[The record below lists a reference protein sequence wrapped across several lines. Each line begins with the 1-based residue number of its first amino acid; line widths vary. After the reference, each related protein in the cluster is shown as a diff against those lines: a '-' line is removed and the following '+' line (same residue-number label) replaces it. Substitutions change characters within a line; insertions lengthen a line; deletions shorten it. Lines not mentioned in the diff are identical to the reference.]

1 MANKKSE
8 YYISI
13 NAQQAIT
20 TTKALEEKLK
30 ALRAA
35 YGQLVAAHKE
45 GSDKAK
51 QMARDM
57 RDLEAVIKQNKV
69 EYELISKVMENLSGS
84 TLGQLQRALRNV
96 KKEMSHVSEDS
107 GAEILRQKYDAI
119 SRQIKVMQGEYVNM
133 KKVLKDL
140 SSTTDATL
148 QKAIEQQKA
157 VLSGI
162 SKENSAYESQRAILT
177 ALATE
182 QASRN
187 RATISSG
194 TASADSLRTAR
205 KGLVQYRDMLG
216 DGGIIPT
223 SGTTEENITRIN
235 QLLSV
240 ADERLN
246 AISTKG
252 KEVELTTEQLAQDAQ
267 LMAIDPK
274 KFTPEE
280 IQNKLKAIDERLKTI
295 KGNDPF
301 RAQLNKS
308 AQQLKAA
315 LAGLEHEAVDV
326 DDVLKRMKT
335 GKVSFDELDRAA
347 KKLESELRLINQN
360 ETEYITKS
368 KQLQQVR
375 SQIEKNTLSV
385 KQHSSA
391 WQTTLRNMSAYFG
404 SFQLF
409 SMAIQK
415 VQAFFRLNLKFSD
428 QLADIRKVSG
438 LAMSEINDLANSL
451 AKLDTRTTIQELNEI
466 AYAGAKLGMGKYGT
480 AGLEQFVR
488 AANQVN
494 VALKEDLGADALTA
508 LSKITEVMG
517 LIPKMGVEK
526 SMLAVGS
533 AMFQLSATST
543 ATSGNIVEFSKRLT
557 GMARTA
563 GITTDQLLALGSAA
577 DAMYLMPEVASTA
590 FNKLITSLQT
600 KHNLIEKELQIEPGT
615 INNLYSAGKTMD
627 AIVLILEKMKEK
639 GNMNALQGVFKD
651 LGSEGARLVNVMVT
665 MSKNVD
671 MLKDHLYTSKEAFEE
686 ATAVSNEYAI
696 QQQTANALME
706 RASNIWEKAFIN
718 PEGVDTVKE
727 LAKAWYDLSK
737 SMTSNQVSM
746 TLLKGTFAILVESMR
761 GLLYFLPAI
770 LTGLMFKGVA
780 AAVTGVATSIGLMG
794 KASVL
799 ATLQTNGLVAAW
811 KALNVAQKANVIGLA
826 ITLLMG
832 LATVIADVVKKGKD
846 MDEWMKGFNTSLSDF
861 NREYAIAE
869 DRLKRYRKAIDSAK
883 QGSKEHEA
891 AIKNFNREFRP
902 YLKNLLDEKSTA
914 EDVAKAYE
922 EVVKQLKNKIA
933 LQLKEKDIEKQV
945 DPRIGWAADRLSE
958 FDALNGGEYNGTWL
972 KGFVEDAQAA
982 GKTVEQ
988 INNELASKF
997 GVGSEIA
1004 ADAYKM
1010 RSKTSPTEWF
1020 DVEGYTRDLRLSNA
1034 TDAAS
1039 AAGAAQGARRNNTR
1053 ALTQGERMLYAATR
1067 YASQQYS
1074 ATNAMNQVNRKWKPF
1089 EDNLNT
1095 FVPDEDNG
1103 TLDQDARD
1111 KAEEAR
1117 RKAEEAAR
1125 RKALRAEMRDEQQ
1138 KAKAIIDNVKNYYE
1152 RQIAAITEMAT
1163 NTGMSEEW
1171 QTKMVDGMTN
1181 RMNQALAEVRKAI
1194 SGTENDWATFRKSMI
1209 ADLYEPLGDDG
1220 TNEST
1225 QLLDNIV
1232 HNDINQLKAMIVTL
1246 SKELGQN
1253 GSVLLDQIWR
1263 KATENQLANIK
1274 AQNKQFQARQKVLLE
1289 KDYTGKVN
1297 RDYENQMEQLGI
1309 AELTS
1314 QQSKDL
1320 MLWSQQNDQDKIRE
1334 FVTQRSNMW
1343 QEAFLQAREH
1353 MVEIF
1358 AADVST
1364 EDGQK
1369 AMLTLLFGEN
1379 YEEVL
1384 SGSALESMLNMNL
1397 DQWQVFYHKLM
1408 DMSDAYADAQKKAY
1422 DEAKRR
1428 ADFLFELRPDIQ
1440 GIDNT
1445 EMGLSVGQRAQNRVG
1460 DNLSVGQ
1467 QMGLKSNFGPD
1478 ANGVE
1483 QDPELMLLRLK
1494 ATRAALYYEEMA
1506 RLREKDKISEEQLTE
1521 AKRQMMEAQMNM
1533 QDKLADKIKERA
1545 QLLQSFTE
1553 PIATFAEGVGEYLGN
1568 MLSETEDTNVK
1579 MKDLAKD
1586 MLKSMVKMTIKLM
1599 AEELTRMVTKEIYR
1613 KEDEANE
1620 LMHQQMLL
1628 NTIITFGTLM
1638 NTAQATIDTTRLT
1651 EKSAADT
1658 AELTTEVSKTSA
1670 EVPLGI
1676 AQGAAKT
1683 IGSLGWWGIPLI
1695 AVISA
1700 LLMGLLSWAIS
1711 AAFGSSDSKSDSG
1724 PNVKLASG
1732 MLTYDSGNVQAFRG
1746 VEDGKTYPVVGND
1759 GKVYAAKDGGKLE
1772 TGLVKDPITT
1782 LVNGQPALVAEKGPE
1797 MVIGRETTAAMMMA
1811 RPDLLAEIVKFDK
1824 NRSGQT
1830 YRAYDSGNVQEIA
1843 TASIGSADGNALSS
1857 ADIAALR
1864 SSLDGFAA
1872 VMTLIQK
1879 NGLHVNKYGR
1889 GGVVDSAASGAAFMR
1904 KNSGDRLWK
1913 G

>member
-162 SKENSAYESQRAILT
+162 SRENSAYESQRAILT

-187 RATISSG
+187 RATINSG

-347 KKLESELRLINQN
+347 KKLEGELRLINQN
-360 ETEYITKS
+360 ETEYIAKS

-404 SFQLF
+404 AFQLF

-671 MLKDHLYTSKEAFEE
+671 MLKDHLKTSEEAFTS
-686 ATAVSNEYAI
+686 ATAVTNEYNI
-696 QQQTANALME
+696 QQETANAYME

-718 PEGVDTVKE
+718 PEGVDNVKE
-727 LAKAWYDLSK
+727 LAKAWYDTAV
-737 SMTSNQVSM
+737 SMTSNATTMQSM
-746 TLLKGTFAILVESMR
+746 KTTMYMIAGAAKILIQMLPLLLRLLMFYGIAAAIQKVYLGFIAFRTALQGATTAQMALNAAMKANVFAIVISLVATLVSYLFDMAIAAHKAANAIDDIKDAEEEAMESSKKERAELKRLYDATQDVTRSENERLKAVKKMR
-761 GLLYFLPAI
+761 ELYPDYFKDLSDEEI
-770 LTGLMFKGVA
+770 LTGK
-780 AAVTGVATSIGLMG
+780 
-794 KASVL
+794 
-799 ATLQTNGLVAAW
+799 
-811 KALNVAQKANVIGLA
+811 
-826 ITLLMG
+826 
-832 LATVIADVVKKGKD
+832 
-846 MDEWMKGFNTSLSDF
+846 
-861 NREYAIAE
+861 
-869 DRLKRYRKAIDSAK
+869 
-883 QGSKEHEA
+883 
-891 AIKNFNREFRP
+891 
-902 YLKNLLDEKSTA
+902 
-914 EDVAKAYE
+914 
-922 EVVKQLKNKIA
+922 
-933 LQLKEKDIEKQV
+933 
-945 DPRIGWAADRLSE
+945 
-958 FDALNGGEYNGTWL
+958 
-972 KGFVEDAQAA
+972 
-982 GKTVEQ
+982 
-988 INNELASKF
+988 
-997 GVGSEIA
+997 A
-1004 ADAYKM
+1004 ADAYA
-1010 RSKTSPTEWF
+1010 RLTEEIINAAKARAYEKKIDELTQENVRLEDQQEEDRAWL
-1020 DVEGYTRDLRLSNA
+1020 DDERNKARKEANKAARDYV
-1034 TDAAS
+1034 DAATGGWTSGFQETAVARS
-1039 AAGAAQGARRNNTR
+1039 AAGQMDRDFEN
-1053 ALTQGERMLYAATR
+1053 EWATR
-1067 YASQQYS
+1067 ESRISRNQ
-1074 ATNAMNQVNRKWKPF
+1074 ATIDANNKRIQRLAEHQRSTQVS
-1089 EDNLNT
+1089 LV
-1095 FVPDEDNG
+1095 VPDEDNG

-1194 SGTENDWATFRKSMI
+1194 SGTENDWATFRESMI

-1289 KDYTGKVN
+1289 KNYTGKVN

-1314 QQSKDL
+1314 KQSQDL
-1320 MLWSQQNDQDKIRE
+1320 MLWSQSDDQDKIQE
-1334 FVTQRSNMW
+1334 FVKQRSDMW
-1343 QEAFLQAREH
+1343 QEAFLKAREH
-1353 MVEIF
+1353 MVEVF

-1384 SGSALESMLNMNL
+1384 TGSALESMLNMNL
-1397 DQWQVFYHKLM
+1397 DQWKVFHTKLLE
-1408 DMSDAYADAQKKAY
+1408 MSDAYVDAQRKAY

-1428 ADFLFELRPDIQ
+1428 ADYLFEQRPDIQ
-1440 GIDNT
+1440 NIDNL
-1445 EMGLSVGQRAQNRVG
+1445 EMGLSAAQRTQDRFG
-1460 DNLSVGQ
+1460 DNLSLGQ

-1483 QDPELMLLRLK
+1483 RDPELMLLKLK
-1494 ATRAALYYEEMA
+1494 AERARLYFEEMQ
-1506 RLREKDKISEEQLTE
+1506 RLRDQDKISEEQLTE
-1521 AKRQMMEAQMNM
+1521 AKSKMMEAQMNM
-1533 QDKLADKIKERA
+1533 SDKMADKIKERA

-1628 NTIITFGTLM
+1628 DTIITFGTLM

-1651 EKSAADT
+1651 EKGAADT

-1811 RPDLLAEIVKFDK
+1811 RPDLLTEIVKFDK

-1843 TASIGSADGNALSS
+1843 TASIGSADGNALSP

-1889 GGVVDSAASGAAFMR
+1889 GSVTQESADGAAFMR
-1904 KNSGDRLWK
+1904 RNSGDRLWRK

>member
-20 TTKALEEKLK
+20 TTKALEDKLK

-133 KKVLKDL
+133 RKVLKDL

-162 SKENSAYESQRAILT
+162 SKENSAYERQRAILT
-177 ALATE
+177 SLATE
-182 QASRN
+182 QANRN
-187 RATISSG
+187 IATINSG

-280 IQNKLKAIDERLKTI
+280 IQNKLKAIDARLKTI

-301 RAQLNKS
+301 RDQLNKS

-360 ETEYITKS
+360 EKEYITKS

-375 SQIEKNTLSV
+375 SQIEQNTLSV
-385 KQHSSA
+385 HKHSSA

-404 SFQLF
+404 AFQLF

-438 LAMSEINDLANSL
+438 LAMSEINDMANSL

-543 ATSGNIVEFSKRLT
+543 ATSNNIVEFSKRLT

-563 GITTDQLLALGSAA
+563 GITTDQLLALGSAS

-600 KHNLIEKELQIEPGT
+600 KHNLIEQELQIEPGT

-671 MLKDHLYTSKEAFEE
+671 MLKDHLKTSEEAFTS
-686 ATAVSNEYAI
+686 ATAVTNEYNI
-696 QQQTANALME
+696 QQETANAYME

-718 PEGVDTVKE
+718 PEGVDNVKE
-727 LAKAWYDLSK
+727 LAKAWYDTAV
-737 SMTSNQVSM
+737 SMTSNATTMQSM
-746 TLLKGTFAILVESMR
+746 KTTMYMIAGAAKILIQMLPLLLRLLMFYGIAAAIQKVYLGFIAFRTALQGATTAQMALNAAMKANVFAIVISLVATLVSYLFDMAIAAHKAANAIDDIKDAEEEAMESSKKERAELKRLYDATQDVTRSENERLKAVKKMR
-761 GLLYFLPAI
+761 ELYPDYFKDLSDEEI
-770 LTGLMFKGVA
+770 LTGK
-780 AAVTGVATSIGLMG
+780 
-794 KASVL
+794 
-799 ATLQTNGLVAAW
+799 
-811 KALNVAQKANVIGLA
+811 
-826 ITLLMG
+826 
-832 LATVIADVVKKGKD
+832 
-846 MDEWMKGFNTSLSDF
+846 
-861 NREYAIAE
+861 
-869 DRLKRYRKAIDSAK
+869 
-883 QGSKEHEA
+883 
-891 AIKNFNREFRP
+891 
-902 YLKNLLDEKSTA
+902 
-914 EDVAKAYE
+914 
-922 EVVKQLKNKIA
+922 
-933 LQLKEKDIEKQV
+933 
-945 DPRIGWAADRLSE
+945 
-958 FDALNGGEYNGTWL
+958 
-972 KGFVEDAQAA
+972 
-982 GKTVEQ
+982 
-988 INNELASKF
+988 
-997 GVGSEIA
+997 A
-1004 ADAYKM
+1004 ADAYA
-1010 RSKTSPTEWF
+1010 RLTEEIINAAKARAYEKKIDELTQENVRLEDQQEEDRAWL
-1020 DVEGYTRDLRLSNA
+1020 DDERNKARKEANKAARDYV
-1034 TDAAS
+1034 DAATGGWTSGFQETAVARS
-1039 AAGAAQGARRNNTR
+1039 AAGQMDRDFEN
-1053 ALTQGERMLYAATR
+1053 EWATR
-1067 YASQQYS
+1067 ESRISRNQ
-1074 ATNAMNQVNRKWKPF
+1074 ATIDANNKRIQRLAEHQRSTQVS
-1089 EDNLNT
+1089 LV
-1095 FVPDEDNG
+1095 VPDEDNG

-1181 RMNQALAEVRKAI
+1181 RMNNALAEVRKAI

-1209 ADLYEPLGDDG
+1209 ADLYEPLGEDG

-1232 HNDINQLKAMIVTL
+1232 HNDIEKLKEMIATL

-1263 KATENQLANIK
+1263 KATENELANIK

-1289 KDYTGKVN
+1289 KNYTGKVN
-1297 RDYENQMEQLGI
+1297 HDYENQMEQLGI

-1358 AADVST
+1358 ATDVST

-1568 MLSETEDTNVK
+1568 MLAETEDTNVK

-1651 EKSAADT
+1651 QKTVNDNT
-1658 AELTTEVSKTSA
+1658 ELTEEASMTTAKVS
-1670 EVPLGI
+1670 LGI
-1676 AQGAAKT
+1676 ASGAAKT

-1843 TASIGSADGNALSS
+1843 TASIGSADGNALSP

>member
-1 MANKKSE
+1 MDKKTE
-8 YYISI
+8 VV
-13 NAQQAIT
+13 IT
-20 TTKALEEKLK
+20 VNSKQPVAAVRAMETELKKLQNT
-30 ALRAA
+30 
-35 YGQLVAAHKE
+35 YQQLVQAGKAGTERAKTMAHEIKELSIAIKE
-45 GSDKAK
+45 GKA
-51 QMARDM
+51 
-57 RDLEAVIKQNKV
+57 N
-69 EYELISKVMENLSGS
+69 MEQIVSVTNNLSQS
-84 TLGQLQRALRNV
+84 SLSQLQRALRQV
-96 KKEMSHVSEDS
+96 KKEMSRVSTDS
-107 GAEILRQKYDAI
+107 TKLDDLRTKYKAI
-119 SRQIKVMQGEYVNM
+119 SDQIKILTGEMLNIP
-133 KKVLKDL
+133 KHISNL
-140 SSTTDATL
+140 SGVTDSWL
-148 QKAIEQQKA
+148 QKAIQQQKNLVQQTRQGTSEYNKQMA
-157 VLSGI
+157 VLSQL
-162 SKENSAYESQRAILT
+162 S
-177 ALATE
+177 TE
-182 QASRN
+182 QAK
-187 RATISSG
+187 RAVSTISSG
-194 TASADSLRTAR
+194 TASAEQLRSAR
-205 KGLVQYRDMLG
+205 ANLISHRDMIG
-216 DGGIIPT
+216 SGGIQVQGGNAAEIAKIN
-223 SGTTEENITRIN
+223 EE
-235 QLLSV
+235 LKK
-240 ADERLN
+240 A
-246 AISTKG
+246 
-252 KEVELTTEQLAQDAQ
+252 DAQ
-267 LMAIDPK
+267 LDTISGKEQKIELSTQEIATKANQIALDPA
-274 KFTPEE
+274 KFTPKE
-280 IQNKLKAIDERLKTI
+280 IETALATVNEQLKKIPL
-295 KGNDPF
+295 NDPF
-301 RAQLNKS
+301 RKQLKQS
-308 AQQLKAA
+308 ATQLKAILDGVDKELIDIKNILQPQNLKKA
-315 LAGLEHEAVDV
+315 SLDQLKQAAAQLEKE
-326 DDVLKRMKT
+326 M
-335 GKVSFDELDRAA
+335 A
-347 KKLESELRLINQN
+347 KLNRDTQ
-360 ETEYITKS
+360 EYINK
-368 KQLQQVR
+368 KGQLAAVKGE
-375 SQIEKNTLSV
+375 IESATGAVHK
-385 KQHSSA
+385 HSSA

-404 SFQLF
+404 AFQLF

-671 MLKDHLYTSKEAFEE
+671 MLKDHLKTSEE
-686 ATAVSNEYAI
+686 TFTSATAVTNEYNI
-696 QQQTANALME
+696 QQETANAYME

-718 PEGVDTVKE
+718 PEGVDNVKE
-727 LAKAWYDLSK
+727 LAKAWYDTAV
-737 SMTSNQVSM
+737 SMTSNATTMQSM
-746 TLLKGTFAILVESMR
+746 KTTMYMIAGAAKILIQMLPLLLRLLMFYGIAAAIQKVYLGFIAFRTALQGATTAQMALNAAMKANVFAIVISLVGTLVSYLFDMAIAAHKAANAIDDIKDAEEEAMESSKKERAELKRLYDATQDVTRSENERLKAVKKMR
-761 GLLYFLPAI
+761 ELYPDYFKDLSDEEI
-770 LTGLMFKGVA
+770 LTGK
-780 AAVTGVATSIGLMG
+780 
-794 KASVL
+794 
-799 ATLQTNGLVAAW
+799 
-811 KALNVAQKANVIGLA
+811 
-826 ITLLMG
+826 
-832 LATVIADVVKKGKD
+832 
-846 MDEWMKGFNTSLSDF
+846 
-861 NREYAIAE
+861 
-869 DRLKRYRKAIDSAK
+869 
-883 QGSKEHEA
+883 
-891 AIKNFNREFRP
+891 
-902 YLKNLLDEKSTA
+902 
-914 EDVAKAYE
+914 
-922 EVVKQLKNKIA
+922 
-933 LQLKEKDIEKQV
+933 
-945 DPRIGWAADRLSE
+945 
-958 FDALNGGEYNGTWL
+958 
-972 KGFVEDAQAA
+972 
-982 GKTVEQ
+982 
-988 INNELASKF
+988 
-997 GVGSEIA
+997 A
-1004 ADAYKM
+1004 ADAYA
-1010 RSKTSPTEWF
+1010 RLTEEIINAAKARAYEKKIDELTQENVRLEDQQEEDRAWL
-1020 DVEGYTRDLRLSNA
+1020 DDERNKARKEANKATRDYV
-1034 TDAAS
+1034 DAATGGWTSGFQETAVARS
-1039 AAGAAQGARRNNTR
+1039 AAGQMDRDFENEWSTRESRISRNQAIIDANNKR
-1053 ALTQGERMLYAATR
+1053 IQRLAEHQRSTQVSLVE
-1067 YASQQYS
+1067 
-1074 ATNAMNQVNRKWKPF
+1074 
-1089 EDNLNT
+1089 
-1095 FVPDEDNG
+1095 PDEDNG

-1194 SGTENDWATFRKSMI
+1194 SGTENDWATFRESMI

-1289 KDYTGKVN
+1289 KNYTGKVN

-1314 QQSKDL
+1314 KQSQDL
-1320 MLWSQQNDQDKIRE
+1320 MLWSQSDDQDKIQE
-1334 FVTQRSNMW
+1334 FVKQRSDMW
-1343 QEAFLQAREH
+1343 QEAFLKAREH
-1353 MVEIF
+1353 MVEVF

-1384 SGSALESMLNMNL
+1384 TGSALESMLNMNL
-1397 DQWQVFYHKLM
+1397 DQWKVFHTKLLE
-1408 DMSDAYADAQKKAY
+1408 MSDAYVDAQRKAY
-1422 DEAKRR
+1422 DEVKRR
-1428 ADFLFELRPDIQ
+1428 ADYLFEQRPDIQ
-1440 GIDNT
+1440 NIDNL
-1445 EMGLSVGQRAQNRVG
+1445 EMGLSAAQRTQDRFG
-1460 DNLSVGQ
+1460 DNLSLGQ

-1483 QDPELMLLRLK
+1483 RDPELMLLKLK
-1494 ATRAALYYEEMA
+1494 AERARLYFEEMQ
-1506 RLREKDKISEEQLTE
+1506 RLRDQDKISEEQLTE
-1521 AKRQMMEAQMNM
+1521 AKSKMMEAQMNM
-1533 QDKLADKIKERA
+1533 SDKMADKIKERA

-1651 EKSAADT
+1651 EKSTADT

-1843 TASIGSADGNALSS
+1843 TASIGSADGNALSP

>member
-1 MANKKSE
+1 MDKKTE
-8 YYISI
+8 VV
-13 NAQQAIT
+13 IT
-20 TTKALEEKLK
+20 VNSKQPVAAVRAMETELKKLQNT
-30 ALRAA
+30 
-35 YGQLVAAHKE
+35 YQQLVQAGKAGTERAKTMAHEIKELSIAIKE
-45 GSDKAK
+45 GKA
-51 QMARDM
+51 
-57 RDLEAVIKQNKV
+57 N
-69 EYELISKVMENLSGS
+69 MEQIVSVTNNLSQS
-84 TLGQLQRALRNV
+84 SLSQLQRALRQV
-96 KKEMSHVSEDS
+96 KKEMSRVSTDS
-107 GAEILRQKYDAI
+107 TKLDDLRTKYKAI
-119 SRQIKVMQGEYVNM
+119 SDQIKILTGEMLNIQ
-133 KKVLKDL
+133 KHISNL
-140 SSTTDATL
+140 SGVTDSWL
-148 QKAIEQQKA
+148 QKAIQQQKNLVQQTRQGTSEYNKQMA
-157 VLSGI
+157 VLSQL
-162 SKENSAYESQRAILT
+162 S
-177 ALATE
+177 TE
-182 QASRN
+182 QAK
-187 RATISSG
+187 RAVSTISSG
-194 TASADSLRTAR
+194 TASAEQLRSAR
-205 KGLVQYRDMLG
+205 ANLISHRDMIG
-216 DGGIIPT
+216 SGGIQVQGGNAAEIAKIN
-223 SGTTEENITRIN
+223 EE
-235 QLLSV
+235 LKK
-240 ADERLN
+240 A
-246 AISTKG
+246 
-252 KEVELTTEQLAQDAQ
+252 DAQ
-267 LMAIDPK
+267 LDTISGKEQKIELSTQEIATKANQIALDPA
-274 KFTPEE
+274 KFTPKE
-280 IQNKLKAIDERLKTI
+280 IETALATVNEQLKKIPL
-295 KGNDPF
+295 NDPF
-301 RAQLNKS
+301 RKQLKQS
-308 AQQLKAA
+308 AIQLKAILDGVDKELIDIKNLLQPQNLKKA
-315 LAGLEHEAVDV
+315 SLDQLKQAAAQLEKE
-326 DDVLKRMKT
+326 M
-335 GKVSFDELDRAA
+335 A
-347 KKLESELRLINQN
+347 KLNRDTQ
-360 ETEYITKS
+360 EYINK
-368 KQLQQVR
+368 KGQLAAVKGE
-375 SQIEKNTLSV
+375 IERATGAVHK
-385 KQHSSA
+385 HSSA

-404 SFQLF
+404 AFQLF

-438 LAMSEINDLANSL
+438 LAMSEINDMANSL

-543 ATSGNIVEFSKRLT
+543 ATSNNIVEFSKRLT

-563 GITTDQLLALGSAA
+563 GITTDQLLALGSAS

-600 KHNLIEKELQIEPGT
+600 KHNLIEQELQIEPGT

-671 MLKDHLYTSKEAFEE
+671 MLKDHLKTSEEAFTS
-686 ATAVSNEYAI
+686 ATAVTNEYNI
-696 QQQTANALME
+696 QQETANAYME

-718 PEGVDTVKE
+718 PEGVDNVKE
-727 LAKAWYDLSK
+727 LAKAWYDTAV
-737 SMTSNQVSM
+737 SMTSNATTMQSM
-746 TLLKGTFAILVESMR
+746 KTTMYMIAGAAKILIQMLPLLLRLLMFYGIAAAIQKVYLGFIAFRTALQGATTAQMALNAAMKANVFAIVISLVATLVSYLFDMAIAAHKAANAIDDIKDAEEEAMESSKKERAELKRLYDATQDVTRSENERLKAVKKMR
-761 GLLYFLPAI
+761 ELYPDYFKDLSDEEI
-770 LTGLMFKGVA
+770 LTGK
-780 AAVTGVATSIGLMG
+780 
-794 KASVL
+794 
-799 ATLQTNGLVAAW
+799 
-811 KALNVAQKANVIGLA
+811 
-826 ITLLMG
+826 
-832 LATVIADVVKKGKD
+832 
-846 MDEWMKGFNTSLSDF
+846 
-861 NREYAIAE
+861 
-869 DRLKRYRKAIDSAK
+869 
-883 QGSKEHEA
+883 
-891 AIKNFNREFRP
+891 
-902 YLKNLLDEKSTA
+902 
-914 EDVAKAYE
+914 
-922 EVVKQLKNKIA
+922 
-933 LQLKEKDIEKQV
+933 
-945 DPRIGWAADRLSE
+945 
-958 FDALNGGEYNGTWL
+958 
-972 KGFVEDAQAA
+972 
-982 GKTVEQ
+982 
-988 INNELASKF
+988 
-997 GVGSEIA
+997 A
-1004 ADAYKM
+1004 ADAYA
-1010 RSKTSPTEWF
+1010 RLTEEIINAAKARAYEKKIDELTQENVRLEDQQEEDRAWL
-1020 DVEGYTRDLRLSNA
+1020 DDERNKARKEANKAARDYV
-1034 TDAAS
+1034 DAATGGWTSGFQETAVARS
-1039 AAGAAQGARRNNTR
+1039 AAGQMDRDFEN
-1053 ALTQGERMLYAATR
+1053 EWATR
-1067 YASQQYS
+1067 ESRISRNQ
-1074 ATNAMNQVNRKWKPF
+1074 ATIDANNKRIQRLAEHQRSTQVS
-1089 EDNLNT
+1089 LV
-1095 FVPDEDNG
+1095 VPDEDNG

-1181 RMNQALAEVRKAI
+1181 RMNNALAEVRKAI

-1209 ADLYEPLGDDG
+1209 ADLYEPLGEDG

-1232 HNDINQLKAMIVTL
+1232 HNDIEKLKEMIATL

-1263 KATENQLANIK
+1263 KATENELANIK

-1289 KDYTGKVN
+1289 KNYTGKVN
-1297 RDYENQMEQLGI
+1297 HDYENQMEQLGI

-1358 AADVST
+1358 ATDVST

-1384 SGSALESMLNMNL
+1384 SGSALESMLNMSL

-1408 DMSDAYADAQKKAY
+1408 DMPDAYADAQKKAY

-1568 MLSETEDTNVK
+1568 MLAETEDTNVK

-1651 EKSAADT
+1651 QKTVNDNT
-1658 AELTTEVSKTSA
+1658 ELTEEASMTTAKVS
-1670 EVPLGI
+1670 LGI
-1676 AQGAAKT
+1676 ASGAAKT

-1843 TASIGSADGNALSS
+1843 TASIGSADGNALSP

>member
-20 TTKALEEKLK
+20 TTKALEDKLK

-133 KKVLKDL
+133 RKVLKDL

-177 ALATE
+177 SLATE
-182 QASRN
+182 QANRN
-187 RATISSG
+187 IATINSG

-375 SQIEKNTLSV
+375 SQIEQNTLSV
-385 KQHSSA
+385 HKHSSA

-404 SFQLF
+404 AFQLF

-438 LAMSEINDLANSL
+438 P
-451 AKLDTRTTIQELNEI
+451 KLDTRTTIQELNEI

-671 MLKDHLYTSKEAFEE
+671 MLKDHLKTSEEAFTS
-686 ATAVSNEYAI
+686 ATAVTNEYNI
-696 QQQTANALME
+696 QQETANAYME

-718 PEGVDTVKE
+718 PEGVDNVKE
-727 LAKAWYDLSK
+727 LAKAWYDTAV
-737 SMTSNQVSM
+737 SMTSNATTMQSM
-746 TLLKGTFAILVESMR
+746 KTTMYMIAGAAKILIQMLPLLLRLLMFYGIAAAIQKVYLGFIAFRTALQGATTAQMALNAAMKANVFAIVISLVATLVSYLVDMAIAGNKAAKAFDDIADCEKEATEASAAERAELKRLYDATQDVTRSENERLKAVKKMR
-761 GLLYFLPAI
+761 ELYPDYFKDLSDEEI
-770 LTGLMFKGVA
+770 LTGK
-780 AAVTGVATSIGLMG
+780 
-794 KASVL
+794 
-799 ATLQTNGLVAAW
+799 
-811 KALNVAQKANVIGLA
+811 
-826 ITLLMG
+826 
-832 LATVIADVVKKGKD
+832 
-846 MDEWMKGFNTSLSDF
+846 
-861 NREYAIAE
+861 
-869 DRLKRYRKAIDSAK
+869 
-883 QGSKEHEA
+883 
-891 AIKNFNREFRP
+891 
-902 YLKNLLDEKSTA
+902 
-914 EDVAKAYE
+914 
-922 EVVKQLKNKIA
+922 
-933 LQLKEKDIEKQV
+933 
-945 DPRIGWAADRLSE
+945 
-958 FDALNGGEYNGTWL
+958 
-972 KGFVEDAQAA
+972 
-982 GKTVEQ
+982 
-988 INNELASKF
+988 
-997 GVGSEIA
+997 A
-1004 ADAYKM
+1004 ADAYARLTEEIINAAKARAYEKKIQELSEENVKIEDEIEEAEERRKTAQQREAKASLSVDFTTVQANNQLSTPGM
-1010 RSKTSPTEWF
+1010 RNMAVGMS
-1020 DVEGYTRDLRLSNA
+1020 R
-1034 TDAAS
+1034 
-1039 AAGAAQGARRNNTR
+1039 
-1053 ALTQGERMLYAATR
+1053 
-1067 YASQQYS
+1067 SQQDLMAARHDVQKES
-1074 ATNAMNQVNRKWKPF
+1074 ELIDDLTKKRDENNKRISRLAEHQRSTQVS
-1089 EDNLNT
+1089 LV
-1095 FVPDEDNG
+1095 VPDEDNG
-1103 TLDQDARD
+1103 TLDEDAED
-1111 KAEEAR
+1111 KEEKRR

-1138 KAKAIIDNVKNYYE
+1138 KARAIIDNVKNYYE

-1194 SGTENDWATFRKSMI
+1194 SGTENDWATFRESMI

-1289 KDYTGKVN
+1289 KNYTGKVN

-1314 QQSKDL
+1314 KQSQDL
-1320 MLWSQQNDQDKIRE
+1320 MFWSQSDDQDKIQE
-1334 FVTQRSNMW
+1334 FVKQRSDMW
-1343 QEAFLQAREH
+1343 QEAFLKAREH
-1353 MVEIF
+1353 MVEVF

-1384 SGSALESMLNMNL
+1384 TGSALESMLNMNL
-1397 DQWQVFYHKLM
+1397 DQWKVFHTKLLE
-1408 DMSDAYADAQKKAY
+1408 MSDAYVDAQRKAY

-1428 ADFLFELRPDIQ
+1428 ADYLFEQRPDIQ
-1440 GIDNT
+1440 NIDNL
-1445 EMGLSVGQRAQNRVG
+1445 EMGLSAAQRTQDRFG
-1460 DNLSVGQ
+1460 DNLSLGQ

-1483 QDPELMLLRLK
+1483 RDPELMLLKLK
-1494 ATRAALYYEEMA
+1494 AERARLYFEEMQ
-1506 RLREKDKISEEQLTE
+1506 RLRDQDKISEEQLTE
-1521 AKRQMMEAQMNM
+1521 AKSKMMEAQMNM
-1533 QDKLADKIKERA
+1533 SDKMADKIKERA

-1628 NTIITFGTLM
+1628 DTIITFGTLM

-1651 EKSAADT
+1651 EKGAADT

-1782 LVNGQPALVAEKGPE
+1782 IVNGQPALVAEKGPE

-1811 RPDLLAEIVKFDK
+1811 RPDLLTEIVKFDK

-1843 TASIGSADGNALSS
+1843 TASIGSADGNALSP

-1889 GGVVDSAASGAAFMR
+1889 GSVTQESADGAAFMR
-1904 KNSGDRLWK
+1904 RNSGDRLWRK

>member
-20 TTKALEEKLK
+20 TTKALEDKLK

-133 KKVLKDL
+133 RKVLKDL

-177 ALATE
+177 SLATE
-182 QASRN
+182 QANRN
-187 RATISSG
+187 IATINSG

-375 SQIEKNTLSV
+375 SQIEQNTLSV
-385 KQHSSA
+385 HKHSSA

-404 SFQLF
+404 AFQLF

-671 MLKDHLYTSKEAFEE
+671 MLKDHLKTSEEAFTS
-686 ATAVSNEYAI
+686 ATAVTNEYNI
-696 QQQTANALME
+696 QQETANAYME

-718 PEGVDTVKE
+718 PEGVDNVKE
-727 LAKAWYDLSK
+727 LAKAWYDTAV
-737 SMTSNQVSM
+737 SMTSNATTMQSM
-746 TLLKGTFAILVESMR
+746 KTTMYMIAGAAKILIQMLPLLLRLLMFYGIAAAIQKVYLGFIAFRTALQGATTAQMALNAAMKANVFAIVISLVATLVSYLVDMAIAGNKAAKAFDDIADCEKEATEASAAERAELKRLYDATQDVTRSENERLKAVKKMR
-761 GLLYFLPAI
+761 ELYPDYFKDLSDEEI
-770 LTGLMFKGVA
+770 LTGK
-780 AAVTGVATSIGLMG
+780 
-794 KASVL
+794 
-799 ATLQTNGLVAAW
+799 
-811 KALNVAQKANVIGLA
+811 
-826 ITLLMG
+826 
-832 LATVIADVVKKGKD
+832 
-846 MDEWMKGFNTSLSDF
+846 
-861 NREYAIAE
+861 
-869 DRLKRYRKAIDSAK
+869 
-883 QGSKEHEA
+883 
-891 AIKNFNREFRP
+891 
-902 YLKNLLDEKSTA
+902 
-914 EDVAKAYE
+914 
-922 EVVKQLKNKIA
+922 
-933 LQLKEKDIEKQV
+933 
-945 DPRIGWAADRLSE
+945 
-958 FDALNGGEYNGTWL
+958 
-972 KGFVEDAQAA
+972 
-982 GKTVEQ
+982 
-988 INNELASKF
+988 
-997 GVGSEIA
+997 A
-1004 ADAYKM
+1004 ADAYARLTEEIINAAKARAYEKKIQELSEENVKIEDEIEEAEERRKTAQQREAKASLSVDFTTVQANNQLSTPGM
-1010 RSKTSPTEWF
+1010 RNMAVGMS
-1020 DVEGYTRDLRLSNA
+1020 R
-1034 TDAAS
+1034 
-1039 AAGAAQGARRNNTR
+1039 
-1053 ALTQGERMLYAATR
+1053 
-1067 YASQQYS
+1067 SQQDLMAARHDVQKES
-1074 ATNAMNQVNRKWKPF
+1074 ELIDDLTKKRDENNKRISRLAEHQRSTQVS
-1089 EDNLNT
+1089 LV
-1095 FVPDEDNG
+1095 VPDEDNG
-1103 TLDQDARD
+1103 TLDEDAED
-1111 KAEEAR
+1111 KEEKRR

-1138 KAKAIIDNVKNYYE
+1138 KARAIIDNVKNYYE

-1194 SGTENDWATFRKSMI
+1194 SGTENDWATFRESMI

-1289 KDYTGKVN
+1289 KNYTGKVN

-1314 QQSKDL
+1314 KQSQDL
-1320 MLWSQQNDQDKIRE
+1320 MFWSQSDDQDKIQE
-1334 FVTQRSNMW
+1334 FVKQRSDMW
-1343 QEAFLQAREH
+1343 QEAFLKAREH
-1353 MVEIF
+1353 MVEVF

-1384 SGSALESMLNMNL
+1384 TGSALESMLNMNL
-1397 DQWQVFYHKLM
+1397 DQWKVFHTKLLE
-1408 DMSDAYADAQKKAY
+1408 MSDAYVDAQRKAY

-1428 ADFLFELRPDIQ
+1428 ADYLFEQRPDIQ
-1440 GIDNT
+1440 NIDNL
-1445 EMGLSVGQRAQNRVG
+1445 EMGLSAAQRTQDRFG
-1460 DNLSVGQ
+1460 DNLSLGQ

-1483 QDPELMLLRLK
+1483 RDPELMLLKLK
-1494 ATRAALYYEEMA
+1494 AERARLYFEEMQ
-1506 RLREKDKISEEQLTE
+1506 RLRDQDKISEEQLTE
-1521 AKRQMMEAQMNM
+1521 AKSKMMEAQMNM
-1533 QDKLADKIKERA
+1533 SDKMADKIKERA

-1628 NTIITFGTLM
+1628 DTIITFGTLM

-1651 EKSAADT
+1651 EKGAADT

-1782 LVNGQPALVAEKGPE
+1782 IVNGQPALVAEKGPE

-1811 RPDLLAEIVKFDK
+1811 RPDLLTEIVKFDK

-1843 TASIGSADGNALSS
+1843 TASIGSADGNALSP

-1889 GGVVDSAASGAAFMR
+1889 GSVTQESADGAAFMR
-1904 KNSGDRLWK
+1904 RNSGDRLWRK